1 MVFAD
6 LDPELH
12 RLPLWEGRLG
22 NGSTRA
28 ILMAAT
34 IGPKRQ
40 VRWPGRETRRH
51 DRRQSDRVRR
61 AGPLA
66 VLLVVLALAG
76 CASVTAGPEQGQNP
90 SYPQSEP
97 RDTSG
102 MH

>member
-40 VRWPGRETRRH
+40 VRWPAEKHAKTIADKVIG
-51 DRRQSDRVRR
+51 
-61 AGPLA
+61 
-66 VLLVVLALAG
+66 
-76 CASVTAGPEQGQNP
+76 
-90 SYPQSEP
+90 
-97 RDTSG
+97 
-102 MH
+102 

>member
-40 VRWPGRETRRH
+40 VRWPGRET
-51 DRRQSDRVRR
+51 RRQSDRVRR